1 MSQRNMR
8 HAESDDDEMSEAL
21 HSDLQDR
28 VDMARR
34 RYMQAKLDREPSSA
48 RLSSDTR
55 LDRME
60 AELSEA
66 RERWRQRSSAL
77 SSRADD
83 DLQAARER
91 WMQRGAAMA
100 AMPEGETAAGR
111 IAKLNAEARQHLK
124 ARPMSAQERVLS
136 RRY

>member
-1 MSQRNMR
+1 
-8 HAESDDDEMSEAL
+8 
-21 HSDLQDR
+21 
-28 VDMARR
+28 
-34 RYMQAKLDREPSSA
+34 
-48 RLSSDTR
+48 
-55 LDRME
+55 ME

-77 SSRADD
+77 SSRAHADRADD
-83 DLQAARER
+83 ELQAARAR
-91 WMQRGAAMA
+91 RMQRQAAS
-100 AMPEGETAAGR
+100 EETETAAGR